1 MKRII
6 ALAALV
12 AVAAWSGIAASVA
25 TASVKK
31 SGPLVTVASVIAQRP
46 VQVVCGNKERDATFN
61 WAWGYVWVPTSKA
74 TQMHLDSRLCG
85 ALYDLVAE
93 LQPCKG
99 GDICHIPRYS
109 DWWKAEAAAV
119 ITHEAFHMR
128 RIPFNENEAMTEC
141 RAMQNYDHTLRAF
154 GASDFVMQRLMPLMV
169 LDHYK
174 LAAAYPEYNRGN
186 VRCRTPKRY
195 DEWLSEPWHPS
206 DG

>member
-1 MKRII
+1 MRRII
-6 ALAALV
+6 ALVALV

-25 TASVKK
+25 TGSVKK

-128 RIPFNENEAMTEC
+128 RI
-141 RAMQNYDHTLRAF
+141 RAF